1 MFELHPQLAKDC
13 FVLGDF
19 PLSRLLMMNDYHYP
33 WFILVPRKE
42 NIKESF
48 ELDAQ
53 EQQVLNEE
61 CNFLARTIKQ
71 LFSAHKMNIAALGN
85 QVPQLHVHVI
95 ARYDFDTCWP
105 SPIWGRAQHLAFEKH
120 QLLERINKLIPALQ
134 EGEIPFKWDSQWI

>member
-48 ELDAQ
+48 ELDVQ
-53 EQQVLNEE
+53 EQQSLNEE

-71 LFSAHKMNIAALGN
+71 LFNAHKMNIAALGN
-85 QVPQLHVHVI
+85 MVPQLHVHVI

-105 SPIWGRAQHLAFEKH
+105 NPVWGRAQHLAFEKH
-120 QLLERINKLIPALQ
+120 QLLERIDKLIPTLQ
-134 EGEIPFKWDSQWI
+134 DGEIPFKWDSQWI

>member
-53 EQQVLNEE
+53 EQQALNEE

-71 LFSAHKMNIAALGN
+71 LFNAHKMNIAALGN

-95 ARYDFDTCWP
+95 ARYDFDTSWP
-105 SPIWGRAQHLAFEKH
+105 YPVWGRAQHLAFEKH
-120 QLLERINKLIPALQ
+120 QLLERIDKLIPALQ
-134 EGEIPFKWDSQWI
+134 DGEIPFKWDSQWI